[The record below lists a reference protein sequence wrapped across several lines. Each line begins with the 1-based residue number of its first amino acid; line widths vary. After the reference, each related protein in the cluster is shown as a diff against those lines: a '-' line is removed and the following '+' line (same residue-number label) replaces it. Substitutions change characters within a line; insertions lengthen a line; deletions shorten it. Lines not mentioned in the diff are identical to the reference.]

1 MLFKLRDMHIH
12 FMAIG
17 GAGIGP
23 LALFAKEAG
32 YDVSGSDKQ
41 DSNTLKYLKEKGIT
55 NIFVAKDEEVD
66 VIKDFNSKKPIDW
79 VVYSSAIL
87 LENPNSKM
95 LEYFKSI
102 NVKTSKRDDFIN
114 HLIKDKNLQMLAI
127 AGTHGKTT
135 TTAML
140 VWLFKAFK
148 LDINHLLPAKVSFAE
163 MAEYSL
169 KSPYLVYE
177 ADEFDRNF
185 LNFYPKYSLISG
197 VAYDHHEI
205 YKTIEEYKEAFR
217 QFIDQS
223 ERTFIYRND
232 YNFLN
237 LNNSDLNVLEGND
250 KLLDKIKLKG
260 LYNRQD
266 ALLVSKLF
274 EKLTSF
280 NANEILE
287 KVSLFPGLY
296 RRMEEIRPNLY
307 SDYAH
312 TPEKI
317 IAALNVAKEMVQNT
331 NKQIIVVYEPLT
343 NRRQHFIKEQ
353 YRDTFND
360 ADHIYWVDS
369 YLAREDPN
377 QHVLSPSE
385 LIRYLA
391 NPSIAE
397 ESHMNQ
403 ELKAEIQK
411 QIDAGNLV
419 IALSGGGGN
428 SLDEWIRSNF
438 KN

>member
-1 MLFKLRDMHIH
+1 
-12 FMAIG
+12 MAIG

-32 YDVSGSDKQ
+32 LEVSGSDKQ

-55 NIFVAKDEEVD
+55 NIFIAKDDEVD
-66 VIKDFNSKKPIDW
+66 IIKDFNTKNPIDW
-79 VVYSSAIL
+79 VVYSSAVL
-87 LENPNSKM
+87 LENPNSKT
-95 LEYFKSI
+95 LNYFKTKG
-102 NVKTSKRDDFIN
+102 VKTSKRDDFIN
-114 HLIKDKNLQMLAI
+114 YLIKDKNLQMLAI

-148 LDINHLLPAKVSFAE
+148 LDINHLLPAKVNFAD
-163 MAEYSL
+163 MAEYSP

-205 YKTIEEYKEAFR
+205 YKTIEEYKSAFR
-217 QFIDQS
+217 QFIDQTQQ
-223 ERTFIYRND
+223 TFIYSYD
-232 YNFLN
+232 YHFLN
-237 LNNSDLNVLEGND
+237 LSSLNLNVLEDDD
-250 KLLDKIKLKG
+250 KLLDRIKLKG
-260 LYNRQD
+260 LYNRKD

-274 EKLTSF
+274 EKLTNF
-280 NANEILE
+280 NIEEILD

-307 SDYAH
+307 TDYAH

-317 IAALNVAKEMVQNT
+317 KAALNTAKEMVQDSNQ
-331 NKQIIVVYEPLT
+331 KIIVVYEPLT
-343 NRRQHFIKEQ
+343 NRRQHYIKDQ
-353 YRDTFND
+353 YFDTFKD

-377 QHVLSPSE
+377 QHVLSPRE
-385 LIRYLA
+385 LISYLA
-391 NPSIAE
+391 SPATAE
-397 ESHMNQ
+397 EAHMNQ
-403 ELKAEIQK
+403 SLKDEIQK

-419 IALSGGGGN
+419 VALSGGGGN
-428 SLDEWIRSNF
+428 SLDEWIRANF
-438 KN
+438 KNQI